1 MQRGEQLNIL
11 QAVILGI
18 VQGLAEFLPVSS
30 SGHLV
35 LLQKVF
41 GITEPTMTFDVIL
54 HVGTLIPIVIVFRK
68 DLMALIKKPFQKMTY
83 LLAIGTLP
91 AVLVSLLFGDFID
104 NMFQTGAL
112 LSLGFIITG
121 VLLLWA
127 DSIIEGEKQGRDI
140 TYTDAVFI
148 GCMQAIAI
156 TPAISRSGSTIA
168 GSLCCKLKRETA
180 AKFSFLL
187 SIPAILGAVVLQLKD
202 LATGEAAIGDISLLA
217 VLFGFFAAMLSGYL
231 SIRFMLKL
239 IKECKLKYFSFY
251 VFGLAA
257 FIAFDQ
263 FITGI
268 FF

>member
-1 MQRGEQLNIL
+1 MKQLNIL

-18 VQGLAEFLPVSS
+18 VQGVAEFLPISS

-41 GITEPTMTFDVIL
+41 GITEPSMTFDVIL
-54 HVGTLIPIVIVFRK
+54 HVGTLIPVFFVFRK
-68 DLMALIKKPFQKMTY
+68 DLFALIKKPFQKMTY

-91 AVLVSLLFGDFID
+91 AVIVSLLFGDFID
-104 NMFQTGAL
+104 NLFQTGAL
-112 LSLGFIITG
+112 LSLGFLITG

-127 DSIIEGEKQGRDI
+127 DSIIEGDKQGRDI

-168 GSLCCKLKRETA
+168 GSLNCKLKRETA

-187 SIPAILGAVVLQLKD
+187 SIPAILGAVVLELAD
-202 LATGEAAIGDISLLA
+202 LATGSVALGGLSPVA
-217 VLFGFFAAMLSGYL
+217 VIFGFTASMLSGYL

-263 FITGI
+263 FLTKI